1 MYEIYQN
8 LKLVEKICA
17 QQNAQ
22 NLKLRYERELAKCK
36 DVLRNLKVHFSQYEY
51 VGKLERAANHP
62 APKVLIIQ
70 VYQKRKSLKSS
81 NFSSNQNLHDFD

>member
-1 MYEIYQN
+1 MFMSVFKTLTTTISGCKYLLYEIYQN

-36 DVLRNLKVHFSQYEY
+36 GRPE
-51 VGKLERAANHP
+51 
-62 APKVLIIQ
+62 
-70 VYQKRKSLKSS
+70 KSKGAL
-81 NFSSNQNLHDFD
+81 